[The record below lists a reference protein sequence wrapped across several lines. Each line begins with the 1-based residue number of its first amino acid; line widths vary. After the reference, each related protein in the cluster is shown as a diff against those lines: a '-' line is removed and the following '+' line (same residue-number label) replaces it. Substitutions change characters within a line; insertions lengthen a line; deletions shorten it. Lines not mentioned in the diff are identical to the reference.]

1 MIDNI
6 NNKFEVE
13 NEISAPLSAYPHYVD
28 ENGDIII
35 LLDPRLKVSI

>member
-1 MIDNI
+1 MIEKV
-6 NNKFEVE
+6 NNKFEAE
-13 NEISAPLSAYPHYVD
+13 NEISAPLSSYPHYVD